1 MNFLASLR
9 QSVAKSINIYLE
21 AEYVNPADFVY
32 PPDSK
37 KGDLTLPLFAL
48 SAKLEKNPVELA
60 KELALNIES
69 KFFSLSATGP
79 YLNFVFNSLSAERIL
94 LGIEQDGNNYGFL
107 TFGAGHEV
115 MIEYSN
121 INSHKEYHLGH
132 LRNIAYGDAMAKIYA
147 ASGYKVWPVSYV
159 NDFGIHVA
167 KTIWAWR
174 RFKDDLP
181 QGDSDKGFVLGQA
194 YVKAVNALK
203 DNQAGEK
210 EVSAIMQSIET
221 MQGNDFKDWQET
233 RAWSLDYFAKIYAE
247 LNIHFK
253 EYYFESEYIAAGKK
267 LVAELLEKGIFKKSE
282 GAVIADLE
290 QYDLGVLVVLR
301 SDGTATYP
309 VADLALA
316 QEKFKRHNL
325 FKSLYVVDKRQSLYF
340 RQLFKILELMGYEA
354 EMTHLP
360 YEFVKL
366 PNGMMSSRS
375 GNTIT
380 YRDLYI
386 QIFDKIKSEILS
398 RHADWEE
405 TKIVDTANNVS
416 VGILKFEMLKVG
428 ADKIITFDINEAMLT
443 SGYTSV
449 YLQYA
454 GARLQSI
461 LRKADNSNSA
471 DISLLSHAKESFL
484 ISILSRYP
492 EIVEKAQIENDPSVV
507 AKYLFELA
515 QLFNDY
521 YHEINILNAE
531 ESIKLARLKLLEGIK
546 QVLSNGLN
554 LLGIAFLEE
563 I

>member
-21 AEYVNPADFVY
+21 AEYVDPADFVY
-32 PPDSK
+32 PPDNN
-37 KGDLTLPLFAL
+37 KGDLTLPLFSL

-60 KELALNIES
+60 KELELNIVS

-79 YLNFVFNSLSAERIL
+79 YLNFKFNSLSAERIL
-94 LGIEQDGNNYGFL
+94 LGIEQDGDNYGFL
-107 TFGAGHEV
+107 TFGAGREV

-132 LRNIAYGDAMAKIYA
+132 LRNIAYGDAIAKIYA
-147 ASGYKVWPVSYV
+147 ASGYKVWPVSYI

-167 KTIWAWR
+167 KTIWGWR
-174 RFKDDLP
+174 QFKADLP
-181 QGDSDKGFVLGQA
+181 ADSDKGFVLGQA

-203 DNQAGEK
+203 DNQIGEK

-221 MQGNDFKDWQET
+221 MKGDDFKDWQET

-247 LNIHFK
+247 LDIHFK
-253 EYYFESEYIAAGKK
+253 EYYFESEYIVAGKK
-267 LVAELLEKGIFKKSE
+267 LVAELLEKGILKKSE
-282 GAVIADLE
+282 GAIIADLE
-290 QYDLGVLVVLR
+290 QYGLGVLVVLR

-316 QEKFKRHNL
+316 QEKFKRHDL

-340 RQLFKILELMGYEA
+340 RQLFKILELMGYKA

-375 GNTIT
+375 GNTII

-386 QIFDKIKSEILS
+386 QIFDKIKSEILN

-405 TKIVDTANNVS
+405 TKVVDTANSIS

-461 LRKADNSNSA
+461 LRKADSSKSA

-484 ISILSRYP
+484 VSNLSRYP
-492 EIVEKAQIENDPSVV
+492 EIVEKAQTENDPSII
-507 AKYLFELA
+507 AKYLFELT

-521 YHEINILNAE
+521 YHEVNILNAE
-531 ESIKLARLKLLEGIK
+531 EGIKLARLKLLEGVK
-546 QVLSNGLN
+546 QVLSNGLS